1 MTGAKKYTQDELNKT
16 LWNAADSS
24 RGTVDGGV
32 YKDYVLLFLFFKY
45 ISDLHQHTLEK
56 LQARYGNDKDRIA
69 LRLKTERFIIPEG
82 ASFSDLYRQR
92 EEDNIGEL
100 LNKALHKIED
110 ENSERLGGIVTVDF
124 NSEAVLGNTDQRN
137 KMLRDLMGDFAK
149 IDLTEAGDDVIGNA
163 YMYMVER
170 FGSDAGKKAGEFFT
184 VHSVAE
190 LLAKLAKPQP
200 GWRICDPA
208 CGAGGL
214 LLLAGA
220 EIEKQGSKDYAL
232 YGQESNMGTYNLA
245 RMNMFLHGKDSAT
258 IKQGDT
264 LNNPLLKE
272 DDALMKF
279 DLVVANPPFSLKKW
293 MGENIENDPYNR
305 FWRGLP
311 PKTKGDYAFV
321 THMVETA
328 KAKEGKVAV
337 IVPHGV
343 LFRGAAEGKIRK
355 SLLEENIV
363 DTVIGLPAGLF
374 QTTGIPVAILILDR
388 SRERGGKNEKRKD
401 VFFVEASKE
410 FKKGKAQNFLEPE
423 HIQKILD
430 AVEKRKEIEKFCRP
444 VLPKEIAENDYNLNI
459 TRYVDTFEEE
469 EEVDIEANLKE
480 LKEID
485 AELAELEKE
494 MQQHLV
500 ELGIGSS
507 E

>member
-1 MTGAKKYTQDELNKT
+1 MTGSKKYTQDELNKT
-16 LWNAADSS
+16 LWSAADSS
-24 RGTVDGGV
+24 RGTVDGGM
-32 YKDYVLLFLFFKY
+32 YKDYALLFLFYKY
-45 ISDLHQHTLEK
+45 ISDLHQHTVDK
-56 LQARYGNDKDRIA
+56 LKARYGDDQERIA
-69 LRLKTERFIIPEG
+69 LRLKNERFIIPDG
-82 ASFSDLYRQR
+82 VSFYDLYQKID
-92 EEDNIGEL
+92 EDNLGEL
-100 LNKALHKIED
+100 INKALHKIED

-124 NSEAVLGNTDQRN
+124 NSEAVLGNTEQRN
-137 KMLRDLMGDFAK
+137 KMLRNLMSVFAK

-190 LLAKLAKPQP
+190 LLARLAKPQP
-200 GWRICDPA
+200 GMRICDPA

-258 IKQGDT
+258 LKQGDT

-279 DLVVANPPFSLKKW
+279 DLVVANPPFSLKQW
-293 MGENIENDPYNR
+293 MGDNIENDPYNR
-305 FWRGLP
+305 FHRGLP

-321 THMVETA
+321 THMIETA
-328 KAKEGKVAV
+328 KAREGKIAV

-388 SRERGGKNEKRKD
+388 SREPGGKNADRKE

-410 FKKGKAQNFLEPE
+410 FKNGKAQNFLEPE

-430 AVEKRKEIEKFCRP
+430 AVEKREEIEKFCRP
-444 VLPKEIAENDYNLNI
+444 VQPEEIAENDYNLNI

-469 EEVDIEANLKE
+469 EEVDIAANLKE

-485 AELAELEKE
+485 GELVVLEKE
-494 MQQHLV
+494 MQGHLA
-500 ELGIGSS
+500 ELGIGSA

>member
-1 MTGAKKYTQDELNKT
+1 MTGAKKYNQDELNKT
-16 LWNAADSS
+16 LWSAADSS
-24 RGTVDGGV
+24 RGNVDGGV
-32 YKDYVLLFLFFKY
+32 YKDYVLLFLFYKY

-56 LQARYGNDKDRIA
+56 LKARYGDDRDRIA
-69 LRLKTERFIIPEG
+69 LRLKSERFIIPEG
-82 ASFSDLYRQR
+82 ASFHELYPKR
-92 EEDNIGEL
+92 EEDNLGEL
-100 LNKALHKIED
+100 LNKALHRIED
-110 ENSERLGGIVTVDF
+110 ENSERLGGIITVDF
-124 NSEAVLGNTDQRN
+124 NSEAVLGNTEQRN
-137 KMLRDLMGDFAK
+137 KMLRDLMDDFSK

-190 LLAKLAKPQP
+190 LLARLAKPQP

-220 EIEKQGSKDYAL
+220 EIEKQGSNDYAL

-293 MGENIENDPYNR
+293 MGENIDNDPYNR

-328 KAKEGKVAV
+328 KAEEGRVAV

-388 SRERGGKNEKRKD
+388 SREEGGANADRKD

-410 FKKGKAQNFLEPE
+410 FKPGKAMNFMEE
-423 HIQKILD
+423 QHIQKIID
-430 AVEKRKEIEKFCRP
+430 AVEKREAIEKFCRP
-444 VLPKEIAENDYNLNI
+444 VLPDEIAENDHNLNI

-469 EEVDIEANLKE
+469 EEIDIEANLRE

-485 AELAELEKE
+485 ADLEKVEAE
-494 MQQHLV
+494 MAEHLKA
-500 ELGIGSS
+500 LGIGK
-507 E
+507 